1 MKTVLAIDPSIVCS
15 GVVVLKGDE
24 LVAHGTI
31 KTKLKEAD
39 RYREIQMQV
48 ADAIREYK
56 PDVLA
61 IEMQYLTGKNGDAT
75 LKTCTVKGI
84 CEGVFLQLVPHGKII
99 EVRPSEAKSALG
111 VSGNAERSI
120 AKDAAV
126 KMAAVLFHVKV
137 GNDVADA
144 IGIGLF
150 AQSRLKGLI

>member
-1 MKTVLAIDPSIVCS
+1 MKTILAVDPSIVCS
-15 GVVVLKGDE
+15 GVVVLKGDS

-31 KTKLKEAD
+31 KTKLKEQE

-61 IEMQYLTGKNGDAT
+61 IELQYLTGKNGDAT
-75 LKTCTVKGI
+75 LKTCTAKGI
-84 CEGVFLQLVPHGKII
+84 IEGVFLQLVPGGQII
-99 EVRPSEAKSALG
+99 EVRPSEAKAALG
-111 VSGNAERSI
+111 VSGNAARED
-120 AKDAAV
+120 AKAAAI
-126 KMAAVLFHVKV
+126 KMAGILFNVKV

-150 AQSRLKGLI
+150 AQGRLKGLN